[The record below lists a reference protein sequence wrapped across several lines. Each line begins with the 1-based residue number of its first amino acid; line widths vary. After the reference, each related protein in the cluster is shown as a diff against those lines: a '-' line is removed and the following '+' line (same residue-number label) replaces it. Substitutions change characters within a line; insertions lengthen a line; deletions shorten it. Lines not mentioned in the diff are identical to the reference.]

1 MSSMNQMKQWGMG
14 ILVLGIM
21 FGVGLAVLGDV
32 QGQFDDNDTAYDAIQ
47 DTIDAI
53 SEFTGWFGLIV
64 LVIVASIIIGLVTR
78 GFGGQRNG
86 GGRRL
91 RRKGRA

>member
-1 MSSMNQMKQWGMG
+1 MG

-32 QGQFDDNDTAYDAIQ
+32 QSQFGSNETAYTAIQ

-64 LVIVASIIIGLVTR
+64 LVIVASIIIGLVTQ
-78 GFGGQRNG
+78 GFGGNNGGG
-86 GGRRL
+86 GGRR
-91 RRKGRA
+91 RRRGRA

>member
-1 MSSMNQMKQWGMG
+1 MASLDQMRQWGMG

-32 QGQFDDNDTAYDAIQ
+32 QDQFSENETAYDAIQ

-64 LVIVASIIIGLVTR
+64 LVIVAAIIITLVTQ
-78 GFGGQRNG
+78 GFGRSAG
-86 GGRRL
+86 GGGMKR
-91 RRKGRA
+91 GRA

>member
-1 MSSMNQMKQWGMG
+1 MASLDQMRQWGMG

-32 QGQFDDNDTAYDAIQ
+32 QDQFDENETAYDAIQ

-64 LVIVASIIIGLVTR
+64 LVIVAAIIITLVTS
-78 GFGGQRNG
+78 GFGRNG
-86 GGRRL
+86 GGGMKR
-91 RRKGRA
+91 GRA